1 MGAYKY
7 LEEIWRK
14 KQSDVLRFLLRVR
27 YQNKIR
33 IFYSIN
39 IFHHKLITILEL
51 GNIAKGK
58 RYRKLAALRELIK
71 LISWDTKQSR

>member
-27 YQNKIR
+27 SVY
-33 IFYSIN
+33 
-39 IFHHKLITILEL
+39 T
-51 GNIAKGK
+51 G
-58 RYRKLAALRELIK
+58 
-71 LISWDTKQSR
+71 